1 MAERHAET
9 RRDRNYKVSKISNF
23 HDMSKKRSGLIH
35 TIRRLN
41 IAEAICLRQ
50 KGRRDVTRIPL
61 LTWLDSLG
69 NASCPHGLKHAK
81 LSPVSNSS
89 PPPLPADWQP
99 QCRCSTLPEWR
110 TRLGYAGGMGR
121 WRELRGKSQKKK
133 GEGRG
138 EERGQSGDEGARRR
152 ADLWE
157 QVRAKAHV
165 WH

>member
-35 TIRRLN
+35 TIRSLN

-89 PPPLPADWQP
+89 PPPPCPLIDSRSAGAVHCQNGELD
-99 QCRCSTLPEWR
+99 SGTLAVW
-110 TRLGYAGGMGR
+110 
-121 WRELRGKSQKKK
+121 
-133 GEGRG
+133 
-138 EERGQSGDEGARRR
+138 GDDES
-152 ADLWE
+152 
-157 QVRAKAHV
+157 
-165 WH
+165 